1 MLRGHCFPNSDS
13 SVAYKFRY
21 ELCNEFYYGECVRHL
36 TVRSDGILP
45 SYHIGIS
52 PLTNR
57 RVQPRKY
64 SAVCHQLLNCNHS
77 FTFEDF
83 SVLYYESKK
92 YLLELKHSLFIM
104 RVDSQWI
111 KTHIPVLSICLNE
124 FLSHCL
130 LHTVDFCDQFFSYFT

>member
-92 YLLELKHSLFIM
+92 YLLELKDSLFIM
-104 RVDSQWI
+104 RDRLSMNQN
-111 KTHIPVLSICLNE
+111 THSGPLYLFKWVFVTLFAARCG
-124 FLSHCL
+124 L
-130 LHTVDFCDQFFSYFT
+130 LRSVF

>member
-21 ELCNEFYYGECVRHL
+21 ELCKEFYYGECVRHL

-57 RVQPRKY
+57 RVQPKKY

-77 FTFEDF
+77 STFEDF
-83 SVLYYESKK
+83 SVLYHESKK
-92 YLLELKHSLFIM
+92 YLLELKDSLLIM
-104 RVDSQWI
+104 RDRLSTNQN
-111 KTHIPVLSICLNE
+111 THSGPLYLFKWVFVTL
-124 FLSHCL
+124 FAAHCRL
-130 LHTVDFCDQFFSYFT
+130 QRSVF